1 LATTPVSDGPTDA
14 DERPA
19 SGSLELIKSELLEV
33 LDFNRKHAFDILEGL
48 SEEQLRRP
56 VLPSGWCPLGMV
68 KHLAIDAEHYWGS
81 CVIGGAP
88 LSWFTDNDYDGE
100 AGWRVADDETATDI
114 LAFYRREIANSNAII
129 GRTPLDSP
137 ARQKGFWSEDE
148 LPTVS
153 SVIIHMID
161 ETACH
166 TGHLDA
172 VRELIDG
179 RRWSQ
184 PQQPEAGTS

>member
-1 LATTPVSDGPTDA
+1 MATTPVSDGPTDA

-19 SGSLELIKSELLEV
+19 NGSLELIRAELLEV

-48 SEEQLRRP
+48 SEEQLRQP
-56 VLPSGWCPLGMV
+56 VLPSGWCPLGMI

-100 AGWRVADDETATDI
+100 AGWRVANEETATDI
-114 LAFYRREIANSNAII
+114 FAFYRREIANSNAII
-129 GRTPLDSP
+129 GRTPLGSFV
-137 ARQKGFWSEDE
+137 RQKGFWSEDE

-184 PQQPEAGTS
+184 PQQPEAGAS